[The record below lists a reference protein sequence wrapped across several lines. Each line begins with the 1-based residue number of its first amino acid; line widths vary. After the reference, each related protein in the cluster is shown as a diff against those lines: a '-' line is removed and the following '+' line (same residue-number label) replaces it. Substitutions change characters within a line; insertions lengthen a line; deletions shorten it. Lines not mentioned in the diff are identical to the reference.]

1 MSYRVNPHSADRNT
15 SARTTIHRSSCSWAQ
30 YNWPGPFDTME
41 EAQAW
46 AESTPYPVH
55 YCLKCDPRSD
65 TSKDTSD
72 PIPTP
77 QLVRDL
83 EDGEVRQHHVRSHP
97 APLKVP
103 GTERR
108 TPWNSAPKVEL
119 SKVDETLRPQS
130 IPSNEGSTAAGYE
143 RRRRLLTFAGIVAL
157 VLAFVVGLILTNGD
171 GENGSTGGTQEHGSR
186 WEKQLYYDMA
196 VAEDRGD
203 LDALNR
209 SGGCAQDTSNMDVAT
224 YTSLSKQLMARYGD
238 QVLAKHGVSRD
249 HVEGCDRTLGD
260 TGPADM
266 LICFRNHP
274 TASLLDASS
283 MSRMS
288 MS

>member
-1 MSYRVNPHSADRNT
+1 
-15 SARTTIHRSSCSWAQ
+15 
-30 YNWPGPFDTME
+30 ME

-55 YCLKCDPRSD
+55 YCQKCDPRSD
-65 TSKDTSD
+65 TSNDMSD

-83 EDGEVRQHHVRSHP
+83 EDGWVPQHHVRSHP
-97 APLKVP
+97 TPLKVP

-119 SKVDETLRPQS
+119 SKEAETLHRQPL
-130 IPSNEGSTAAGYE
+130 PSNEGNTAAGYE

-171 GENGSTGGTQEHGSR
+171 GENGSTGGIQERESS
-186 WEKQLYYDMA
+186 WEQQLYYDMA

-203 LDALNR
+203 LEALKR
-209 SGGCAQDTSNMDVAT
+209 SGGCAQDTSIMEVAT

-249 HVEGCDRTLGD
+249 QWSEI
-260 TGPADM
+260 M
-266 LICFRNHP
+266 LKGATERWETPDPP
-274 TASLLDASS
+274 TC
-283 MSRMS
+283 
-288 MS
+288 